1 MSCRYCSQPVA
12 ATEESTCSPCGELVS
27 RRMWGLLALT
37 WLAER
42 PEDWVPDVAAFLEHT
57 EGQFV
62 S

>member
-1 MSCRYCSQPVA
+1 
-12 ATEESTCSPCGELVS
+12 
-27 RRMWGLLALT
+27 MWGLLALT
-37 WLAER
+37 WLAQR